1 MKGIFVN
8 ENGGIHYADL
18 IVNGIKEAETRSRD
32 MLKSLVGERV
42 AIVKTRRNKRPTVV
56 GYATIYE
63 KSFVSDKLFRDFEK
77 FHLVPEGSSY
87 DSHGKGKWLYWM
99 KDARTT
105 VPFPLPDYAVYHGR
119 SWCEF

>member
-8 ENGGIHYADL
+8 ENELPYAEM
-18 IVNGIKEAETRSRD
+18 IVYGLKEAETRSRD

-42 AIVKTRRNKRPTVV
+42 AIISTYRNLKPRIV

-63 KSFVSDKLFRDFEK
+63 KSFVSNETFHFFDK

-87 DSHGKGKWLYWM
+87 DSKGKGKWLYWM
-99 KDARTT
+99 KDAVAIT
-105 VPFPLPDYAVYHGR
+105 PHYLPDYAVYHGR